1 MRVLHVLH
9 MSAPALAGY
18 TIRTNY
24 IFENLKRQGVELA
37 ALTSVRQPEP
47 VKDFEDVEGVPHWR
61 TPRIEH
67 PLRAPFNEVQ
77 AMVALARRLDQVVKE
92 WKPDVVHAH
101 SPVLVGL
108 PALGVCRKAG
118 IPLVYEVRDLWENA
132 SVDRGKFAA
141 DSVPYK
147 VAQSLDSIVLKGADA
162 VVTICESLRAE
173 IEPRSGKP
181 VTVVANGVDIE
192 AFVPDTGERLETRP
206 PTVAY
211 IGAFQPYEGIET
223 LIEAFPLVVKE
234 VPNATLVITGS
245 GGVEQQLR
253 QLSERVSLPG
263 SVTFTGRVPHHEVGT
278 FYQLAD
284 VLVYPRIHTR
294 TTSLTT
300 PLKPLEGMAMGK
312 AVVVSDLRAM
322 RELVRVGET
331 GLAFTPG
338 SRRSL
343 ADVLIRLLREPDTRS
358 RLGVAARAQVT
369 SERQWS
375 TLVSRYPEIYERVAR
390 KGRWA

>member
-24 IFENLKRQGVELA
+24 IFENLKREGIELG

-47 VKDFEDVEGVPHWR
+47 SESYEEIDGVPHWR
-61 TPRIEH
+61 TAPIKR
-67 PLRAPFNEVQ
+67 PLRSPFNEVQ
-77 AMVALARRLDQVVKE
+77 AMAALARRLDQVIKE
-92 WKPDVVHAH
+92 WRPDVVHAH
-101 SPVLVGL
+101 SPVLIGL
-108 PALGVCRKAG
+108 PALGICRKAR

-132 SVDRGKFAA
+132 SVDRGKFAS

-147 VAQSLDSIVLKGADA
+147 VAQSLDTIALRGADA
-162 VVTICESLRAE
+162 VVTICDSLRAE
-173 IEPRSGKP
+173 IEPRSGKS
-181 VTVVANGVDIE
+181 VTVVPNGVDVDT
-192 AFVPDTGERLETRP
+192 FVPSTEERPADAR

-223 LIEAFPLVVKE
+223 LIDAFPLVVE
-234 VPNATLVITGS
+234 AVPEAQLVITG
-245 GGVEQQLR
+245 GGGAEQELR
-253 QLSERVSLPG
+253 SLSERVSAPG
-263 SVTFTGRVPHHEVGT
+263 SVTFTGRVPHHEVGAL
-278 FYQLAD
+278 YRQAD

-312 AVVVSDLRAM
+312 AVVVSDLPAM

-331 GLAFTPG
+331 GLAFPPG
-338 SRRSL
+338 NARAL
-343 ADVLIRLLREPDTRS
+343 ADVLIRLLKEPNTRS
-358 RLGVAARAQVT
+358 QLGAAARVQVAN
-369 SERQWS
+369 ERRWS
-375 TLVSRYPEIYERVAR
+375 TLVSRYPEIYERVTR
-390 KGRWA
+390 KGR